1 MEQFDKKNLIIF
13 ALASFL
19 IMYGFHHFFDKPKY
33 EKMEEESKQTEQV
46 KTQAETSASS
56 VMSDVADVTATLPK
70 TEEKLVKLENDK
82 LKGRIS
88 SKGFRIAD
96 LTLKDY
102 QETTD
107 PNSANIQLLK
117 KNGDGKAFY
126 AEFGWVAS
134 DQSTKTPD
142 NNTHWVS
149 KDTQLTPS
157 DPIEM
162 EWDNGEGVRF
172 KRTIEMDDKYMF
184 TVRQTVENKSSK
196 PIEVKPYGLVSR
208 HNPETMGYMVLHE
221 GPVGYLDDKLREVKY
236 EDLDKEGKQTFTTKS
251 GWLGITDKYWLAALI
266 PDQKVNV
273 KASYKAVDSR
283 EGKIYQADYIEPAA
297 KIEPGNSMTT
307 TARFF
312 AGAKSLQLL
321 DDYENINNIPH
332 FDLAIDFG
340 WFYFITKP
348 LFFAIKWLYDL
359 FGNFGL
365 AIIALTVL
373 VRLSFFPLA
382 SQSFKSMARMRELQ
396 PEMERIKK
404 LYADD
409 KAKLQQVTME
419 LYKKNKINPVSGCVP
434 MLIQIPVFFAL
445 YKVLFVTIE
454 MRHAPFF
461 GWLQDLSAPDPTSI
475 FNLFGLIPWDPPS
488 MLQIGVLPILMG
500 VSMFFQQKLN
510 PQPQDPIQAKV
521 FQFLP
526 LIFTY
531 MLAHFPA
538 GLVLYW
544 ICSNIFSIFQQV
556 MVKRQPKKAKK

>member
-1 MEQFDKKNLIIF
+1 MNQFDKKNLIIF

-19 IMYGFHHFFDKPKY
+19 ILYGFHHFFEKPKL
-33 EKMEEESKQTEQV
+33 EKMAEEAKQTEQV
-46 KTQAETSASS
+46 TEQEETKESSPLPETAKIAMVPALKQEKTIT
-56 VMSDVADVTATLPK
+56 VD
-70 TEEKLVKLENDK
+70 NDK
-82 LKGRIS
+82 VKGTLS

-102 QETTD
+102 RETTD
-107 PNSANIQLLK
+107 PTSDNVQLLMPS
-117 KNGDGKAFY
+117 GEDKAFY
-126 AEFGWVAS
+126 AEFGWVAP
-134 DQSTKTPD
+134 DQNTKTPD
-142 NNTHWVS
+142 NSSYWST
-149 KDTQLTPS
+149 KDTQLTSS
-157 DPIEM
+157 DPVEM
-162 EWDNGEGVRF
+162 VWDNGEGVQF

-184 TVRQTVENKSSK
+184 TIRQTVENNSAKT
-196 PIEVKPYGLVSR
+196 IEVRPYGLVSR

-221 GPVGYLDDKLREVKY
+221 GPVGYLDDKLREIKY
-236 EDLDKEGKQTFTTKS
+236 EDLDKDGKQAYTTKS
-251 GWLGITDKYWLAALI
+251 GWLGITDKYWLAALV

-283 EGKIYQADYIEPAA
+283 EGKIYQADYIEPVA
-297 KIEPGNSMTT
+297 KVEPGRSMTT
-307 TARFF
+307 TSRFF

-321 DDYENINNIPH
+321 DDYENINDIPH

-359 FGNFGL
+359 LGNFGL
-365 AIIALTVL
+365 AIIALTIL

-396 PEMERIKK
+396 PEMERLKK
-404 LYADD
+404 LYGDD
-409 KAKLQQVTME
+409 KAKLQQETME
-419 LYKKNKINPVSGCVP
+419 IYKKNKINPVSGCVP

-461 GWLQDLSAPDPTSI
+461 GWLQDLSEPDPTSL

-500 VSMFFQQKLN
+500 ISMYFQQKLN

-521 FQFLP
+521 FAFLP

-544 ICSNIFSIFQQV
+544 ICSNLFSIFQQ
-556 MVKRQPKKAKK
+556 MAVKKQPKKARK

>member
-1 MEQFDKKNLIIF
+1 MDQFDKKNLVIF

-19 IMYGFHHFFDKPKY
+19 ILYGFHHFVERPKL
-33 EKMEEESKQTEQV
+33 ENMAEDAKQTEQV
-46 KTQAETSASS
+46 KQKDDSAQKPY
-56 VMSDVADVTATLPK
+56 MSDVANIKVALP
-70 TEEKLVKLENDK
+70 EMSEKLIKVGNDK
-82 LKGRIS
+82 LEGSLS
-88 SKGFRIAD
+88 SKGFRIAN

-102 QETTD
+102 KETTAPD
-107 PNSANIQLLK
+107 SDNVQLLK

-126 AEFGWVAS
+126 AEFGWVAT
-134 DQSTKTPD
+134 DKNVKTPD
-142 NNTHWVS
+142 NNTHWVT
-149 KDTQLTPS
+149 KDAQLTAN
-157 DPIEM
+157 DPVEM
-162 EWDNGEGVRF
+162 YWDNGAGVRF
-172 KRTIEMDDKYMF
+172 KRTIEVDDKYMF
-184 TVRQTVENKSSK
+184 TVRQTVENNSAKAV
-196 PIEVKPYGLVSR
+196 EVKPYGLVSR

-221 GPVGYLDDKLREVKY
+221 GPVGYLDGKLREVKY
-236 EDLDKEGKQTFTTKS
+236 EDLDKEGKENFMTKS

-273 KASYKAVDSR
+273 KTSYKAVESR
-283 EGKIYQADYIEPAA
+283 EGKIYQADYLEPIA
-297 KIEPGNSMTT
+297 KVEPGQSITT
-307 TARFF
+307 TSKFF
-312 AGAKSLQLL
+312 AGAKSLELL

-348 LFFAIKWLYDL
+348 LFFALKWLYDL
-359 FGNFGL
+359 LGNFGL
-365 AIIALTVL
+365 AIIALTIL

-396 PEMERIKK
+396 PEMERMKK

-409 KAKLQQVTME
+409 KAKLQQATME

-461 GWLQDLSAPDPTSI
+461 GWLQDLSAPDPTSL

-521 FQFLP
+521 FAFLP
-526 LIFTY
+526 LVFTY

-544 ICSNIFSIFQQV
+544 ICSNIFSILQQ
-556 MVKRQPKKAKK
+556 MAVKRKPNKAKK